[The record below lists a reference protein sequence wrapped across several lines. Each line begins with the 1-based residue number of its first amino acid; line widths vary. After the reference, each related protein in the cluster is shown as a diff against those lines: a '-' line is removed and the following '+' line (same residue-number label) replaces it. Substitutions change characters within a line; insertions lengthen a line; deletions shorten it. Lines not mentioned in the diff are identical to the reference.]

1 MSPYYEGAL
10 GNVADPREA
19 SGGAIMV
26 LRNRA
31 GQVNENA
38 HGDLSGDNQTQ

>member
-1 MSPYYEGAL
+1 
-10 GNVADPREA
+10 VADHREA
-19 SGGAIMV
+19 SGGAMMV

-31 GQVNENA
+31 GQANENA